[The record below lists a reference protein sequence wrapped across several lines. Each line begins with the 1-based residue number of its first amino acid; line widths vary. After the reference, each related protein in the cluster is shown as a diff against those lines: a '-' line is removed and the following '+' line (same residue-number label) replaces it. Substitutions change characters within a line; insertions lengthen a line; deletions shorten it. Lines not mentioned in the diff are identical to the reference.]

1 MERINRIIIL
11 FLMLVFFGANLC
23 FAYHVRIAPVNEEN
37 YRQMQIGETATFS
50 VEGMHYDNVND
61 KPVITN
67 ENLTA
72 ITWEFDK
79 TALEEISRTEYT
91 ITLKAV
97 KKKNTYLRIKAEL
110 NGHKVEETVGVVIK

>member
-1 MERINRIIIL
+1 MKKINRIIIL
-11 FLMLVFFGANLC
+11 FLIMTFLCVNLC
-23 FAYHVRIAPVNEEN
+23 FAYHVRITPVNEEN
-37 YRQMQIGETATFS
+37 YRQMTLGETVTFS
-50 VEGMHYDNVND
+50 AEGMRYDKAND
-61 KPVITN
+61 KLVLTN

-79 TALEEISRTEYT
+79 TALEEVFRTEYA
-91 ITLKAV
+91 ITLKAI

>member
-1 MERINRIIIL
+1 MKRINRIIVL
-11 FLMLVFFGANLC
+11 FLIVTFIWVDFC
-23 FAYHVRIAPVNEEN
+23 FAYHVKISPVNEEN
-37 YRQMQIGETATFS
+37 YRQMQLGETATFS
-50 VEGMHYDNVND
+50 VEGMRYDSVSD

-67 ENLTA
+67 ENLTV